1 MSESRTAPQSM
12 GRAPDAE
19 TAGTRTNASVLG
31 DVLFL
36 MLHSPLHRGWPI
48 MLTEVNI
55 LPPIQHK
62 QFRLYHDEKGRPIGF
77 VSWAWLSNEVEKE
90 YATGTYRLK
99 PKDWVS
105 GDNAWII
112 DFIAPFGHVMAVRK
126 HLRRERVFARADGV
140 CKAFR
145 RVKGE
150 EAIRVMQFGRFS
162 GRQKSNWKS
171 YTRPMVKPIR
181 VRPEQS

>member
-1 MSESRTAPQSM
+1 M

-19 TAGTRTNASVLG
+19 GAGTRTNSSVLG

-48 MLTEVNI
+48 MLAEVNI
-55 LPPIQHK
+55 LPAIHHK
-62 QFRLYHDEKGRPIGF
+62 QFRLYHDEKGMPIGF
-77 VSWAWLSNEVEKE
+77 VSWAWLSDEIERE
-90 YATGTYRLK
+90 YSTGTYRLK
-99 PKDWVS
+99 PGDWVS
-105 GDNAWII
+105 GNKAWII

-126 HLRRERVFARADGV
+126 HLRRERVFERANGV

-162 GRQKSNWKS
+162 GRQKSDWKS
-171 YTRPMVKPIR
+171 YTRAIVKPPGIR
-181 VRPEQS
+181 SGES